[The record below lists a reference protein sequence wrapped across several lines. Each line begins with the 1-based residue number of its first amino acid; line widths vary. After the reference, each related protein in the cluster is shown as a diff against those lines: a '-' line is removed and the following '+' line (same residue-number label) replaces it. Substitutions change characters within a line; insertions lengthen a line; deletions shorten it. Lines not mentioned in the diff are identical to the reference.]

1 MKRNLLIALSML
13 SILFAC
19 TPSQQ
24 ITSNW
29 INREVMPEAPYKS
42 ICIIPL
48 VREENRKLNVENMMI
63 ELLNKKGFKAVKST
77 EIFPAEFIKGEK
89 IPLDKMVQLMK
100 EAGCQGALTFSLLNT
115 KTEEQY
121 HPGTSN
127 AQLPP
132 YRFNY
137 YSNYSEYVNYRYN
150 QVNDPGYVTRETTY
164 FFETN
169 FYDLDSHKL
178 LWSIQSEA
186 FDPKDMKSWFKAY
199 SKLILKDL
207 KEENMIGR

>member
-1 MKRNLLIALSML
+1 MKRNIIIALSML
-13 SILFAC
+13 FIVFAC
-19 TPSQQ
+19 APSQQ
-24 ITSNW
+24 ITSTW
-29 INREVMPEAPYKS
+29 TDPEAMPENPYNS

-48 VREENRKLNVENMMI
+48 VHGEQRKLNVENMMV
-63 ELLNKKGFKAVKST
+63 ELLNKKGFKALKST
-77 EIFPAEFIKGEK
+77 DIFPAEFLKGEK
-89 IPLDKMVQLMK
+89 IPLDQMVQLMK
-100 EAGCQGALTFSLLNT
+100 DAGSEGVLTFSLLET

-132 YRFNY
+132 YRFYY
-137 YSNYSEYVNYRYN
+137 YSSYHEYVNYRYN
-150 QVNDPGYVTRETTY
+150 QVNQPGYVTAETTY

-169 FYDLDSHKL
+169 FYDLNSQKL

-186 FDPKDMKSWFKAY
+186 FDPVDLESWFKSY

-207 KEENMIGR
+207 KKEKMIRK